1 MIEIY
6 TKSGCASCDKAK
18 TILNSLNVNYKTYVV
33 EQDLTR
39 EELMDKFPFAKSYP
53 IVIIN
58 GKFIGGYTELEQR
71 IFEEREN
78 IGKTL
83 LTE

>member
-1 MIEIY
+1 
-6 TKSGCASCDKAK
+6 
-18 TILNSLNVNYKTYVV
+18 V
-33 EQDLTR
+33 
-39 EELMDKFPFAKSYP
+39 DKFPFAKSYP